1 VTARFQGRGGSH
13 DTDASRG
20 RDFCGYDMD
29 GDGQRGDVGVSVRSV
44 GGAVPRCGRGAGAAE
59 SRVWGG
65 SNGSGVRQSVA
76 VVSRAP
82 TLDA

>member
-1 VTARFQGRGGSH
+1 VAAAARTHLAGEISVGTTWTGTWSPWRG
-13 DTDASRG
+13 
-20 RDFCGYDMD
+20 
-29 GDGQRGDVGVSVRSV
+29 QP
-44 GGAVPRCGRGAGAAE
+44 GGAVPRRGRGAGAAE

-76 VVSRAP
+76 VVSWAP